1 MKLENTDLQILRN
14 LFSDEIDSL
23 RSEIL
28 YELKTIGKKDLYTT
42 EDIMKRFTIKSK
54 KTISNWADNGILN
67 PVKIGHRVYFK
78 SEDVEAL
85 YKARL
90 Q

>member
-1 MKLENTDLQILRN
+1 
-14 LFSDEIDSL
+14 
-23 RSEIL
+23 
-28 YELKTIGKKDLYTT
+28 
-42 EDIMKRFTIKSK
+42 MKRFTIKSK
-54 KTISNWADNGILN
+54 KTIANWADNGILN

-90 Q
+90 QWKII